1 MKLAAD
7 QLPNDTKLLKE
18 LVIESFNEIAVLKEQ
33 VQSLRALIF
42 GRKSEKS
49 KSENGTEQFL
59 MDFGEDSDIT
69 VAVEDAVTTPET
81 IEIPAHARVK
91 KGRKP
96 LAEHLPREE
105 RVIDIPDADKVC
117 ECGCMKTVIGCEK
130 SEQLEYIPA
139 KHKVI
144 VNVRPKYACRK
155 CEGTESNGSTVM
167 IAPMPEQIIP
177 KSFAT
182 ASLLAYILASKFVDA
197 LPFYRLSTIF
207 ARSGV
212 ELSRGTMCNWAIRV
226 ASLLKPLIELF
237 EAELLGSTYINADET
252 PFQVLKEVGRKAE
265 QKSYMWVFRTGCSE
279 RPTILFSYASSRS
292 SKIPETILSSYKGY
306 IQTDGYAGYNY
317 IAEKTDQKHLACW
330 AHARRK
336 FHAAIVAAGQNATPG
351 VAHKAFD
358 IIKELYK
365 IEKSAKD
372 QNKTPEEIHVLRQEK
387 AVPIIKDF
395 KTSLQRWKSA
405 VLPKSLTGQAIQYT
419 LNLWEKLTVYLE
431 DGRLQMDNNLA
442 ENAIRPFAVGRKNWM
457 FSDTPQGATASATIY
472 SILETAKAN
481 DLEPFWYMYAL
492 LEKLPEM
499 KNKEDFIPWM
509 PQNIDKHLVETL
521 KSKHIKP

>member
-1 MKLAAD
+1 MKLAIN
-7 QLPNDTKLLKE
+7 QLPNSTKLLKE

-33 VQSLRALIF
+33 IQSLRAVIF

-49 KSENGTEQFL
+49 KSENCAEQLL
-59 MDFGEDSDIT
+59 MDFGEDADAET
-69 VAVEDAVTTPET
+69 AVENTVKAPET
-81 IEIPAHARVK
+81 IQITAHSRTK
-91 KGRKP
+91 KGRKS
-96 LAEHLPREE
+96 LAEHFPREE
-105 RVIDIPDADKVC
+105 RVIDIPDEDKVC
-117 ECGCMKTVIGCEK
+117 ECGCIKTVIGCEK

-167 IAPMPEQIIP
+167 IAPMQEQIIP

-207 ARSGV
+207 ARNGV
-212 ELSRGTMCNWAIRV
+212 ELSRGTMCSWAIRV

-237 EAELLGSTYINADET
+237 EVELLESTYINADET

-265 QKSYMWVFRTGCSE
+265 QKSYMWIFRTGCSE
-279 RPTILFSYASSRS
+279 RPTILFCYASSRS
-292 SKIPETILSSYKGY
+292 GTIPETILSSYKGY

-317 IAEKTDQKHLACW
+317 IAKKAEQKHLACW
-330 AHARRK
+330 VHVRRK

-351 VAHKAFD
+351 VAHKVFD

-372 QNKTPEEIHVLRQEK
+372 QNKTPEEIHALRQER
-387 AVPIIKDF
+387 AVPIIKDL
-395 KTSLQRWKSA
+395 KTKLQRWKST
-405 VLPKSLTGQAIQYT
+405 VLPKSLTGQALQYT

-457 FSDTPQGATASATIY
+457 FSDTSQGATASATIY

-481 DLEPFWYMYAL
+481 GIEPFWYMFAL
-492 LEKLPEM
+492 LEKLPEL
-499 KNKEDFIPWM
+499 KNKEDFKPWL
-509 PQNIDKHLVETL
+509 PQNIDKQLVEAL
-521 KSKHIKP
+521 KNKHIKP